1 MVLRTPHRLSRT
13 RNADAGIRSAPTDGR
28 AQAPGRITARA
39 VGAAKALSVVALI
52 AVPWLVGTNLDEFT
66 IGLSLVILLLSLG
79 LLVRTVGQSALCQVS
94 FAAVGAA
101 AFSDFTTRLH
111 LPWLLALVLT
121 GLITVPVGA
130 MLAIP
135 AVRLSRL
142 MLAVATF
149 GFGIV
154 VSELFYP
161 VGLMFGVSLNGI
173 PTPRPAL
180 SWLGVSSDRG
190 FYYLVLVITAGMA
203 LAVTALVRGRLGR
216 LLTGF
221 SDAPLAM
228 STHGVSGIVLLV
240 TTFCLSAFIA
250 AIAGALSAMAIGST
264 TSAAFN
270 PYNSLTYFALILIAV
285 GGTPWYAL
293 VAATGPTLVLA
304 CVQSALAPYYL
315 ELVFGA
321 SAIATAVVLRARR
334 RLGQPTPFGEF
345 RGLAGVMRPASG
357 RAAALSAAPSAAPAP
372 VAGGTEARQGRSLSV
387 AGVTVRFGGVVA
399 LSDVSLQAPAGAIT
413 GLIGPNGAGKTTLFN
428 VCSGLLEPASGQVL
442 LDGTL
447 NVSRM
452 SVPRRASLGIGRS
465 FQSPQ
470 LFESLTVEQNVALG
484 AEAGLAGRRVLRQMW
499 SSRADDVRVRTATGR
514 ALSACSLDSVAEA
527 PVVTLSAG
535 RRRVVE
541 LARCLASGFGILLL
555 DEPSAGL
562 DRAETREFAEILTGV
577 VAETGIGILL
587 VEHDMDLVMGI
598 CERIYVLD
606 FGIGVFEGTPQEV
619 RESAIVRRAYLGE
632 LDAPP
637 AR

>member
-1 MVLRTPHRLSRT
+1 MVLRTAHRLSRT
-13 RNADAGIRSAPTDGR
+13 RNTDTGTRSALPGGR
-28 AQAPGRITARA
+28 AQAPGSVTTRA
-39 VGAAKALSVVALI
+39 ATVAKALAIAALV
-52 AVPWLVGTNLDEFT
+52 AVPWVVGTDLDEFT

-79 LLVRTVGQSALCQVS
+79 LLVRTAGQSALCQVS

-101 AFSDFTTRLH
+101 AFSDFATRLH
-111 LPWLLALVLT
+111 LPWLLALVMA

-142 MLAVATF
+142 MLAIATF

-161 VGLMFGVSLNGI
+161 VGLMFGVSLSGI

-190 FYYLVLVITAGMA
+190 FYYLVLVITAVIA

-264 TSAAFN
+264 TSAAFD
-270 PYNSLTYFALILIAV
+270 PYSSLTYFALILIVV

-293 VAATGPTLVLA
+293 VAAAGPTLVLA
-304 CVQSALAPYYL
+304 YVQNASAPYYL

-321 SAIATAVVLRARR
+321 SAIGTAVVLRARR
-334 RLGQPTPFGEF
+334 SRGQPAPFGEF
-345 RGLAGVMRPASG
+345 RGLARVTRPAWG
-357 RAAALSAAPSAAPAP
+357 PAVTAAPSAGAP
-372 VAGGTEARQGRSLSV
+372 EAKNGRSLSV

-399 LSDVSLQAPAGAIT
+399 LSDVSLKAPAGAIT

-447 NVSRM
+447 NISRM
-452 SVPRRASLGIGRS
+452 SVPRRASLGVGRS

-470 LFESLTVEQNVALG
+470 LFESLTVAQNVALG

-499 SSRADDVRVRTATGR
+499 SSRADDARVRAAAAR

-527 PVVTLSAG
+527 PVATLSAG

-562 DRAETREFAEILTGV
+562 DRAETREFAEILAGV
-577 VAETGIGILL
+577 VADTGMGILL

-598 CERIYVLD
+598 CSRIYVLD
-606 FGIGVFEGTPQEV
+606 FGVGVFEGTPLEV

-632 LDAPP
+632 LDDPP

>member
-1 MVLRTPHRLSRT
+1 
-13 RNADAGIRSAPTDGR
+13 
-28 AQAPGRITARA
+28 
-39 VGAAKALSVVALI
+39 
-52 AVPWLVGTNLDEFT
+52 
-66 IGLSLVILLLSLG
+66 
-79 LLVRTVGQSALCQVS
+79 
-94 FAAVGAA
+94 
-101 AFSDFTTRLH
+101 TRLH
-111 LPWLLALVLT
+111 LPWLLALVLA

-142 MLAVATF
+142 MLAIATF

-161 VGLMFGVSLNGI
+161 IGLMFGVSLSGI

-190 FYYLVLVITAGMA
+190 FYYLVLVITAVVA

-216 LLTGF
+216 LLTGY

-228 STHGVSGIVLLV
+228 SAHGVSGIVLLV

-250 AIAGALSAMAIGST
+250 AIAGGLSAMAIGNT
-264 TSAAFN
+264 TSAAFD
-270 PYNSLTYFALILIAV
+270 PYNSLTYFALILIVV

-304 CVQSALAPYYL
+304 YVQSASAPYYL

-321 SAIATAVVLRARR
+321 SAIAVAVVLRARR
-334 RLGQPTPFGEF
+334 KQGQATPFAEF
-345 RGLAGVMRPASG
+345 RSLGGVIGSARG
-357 RAAALSAAPSAAPAP
+357 AAAVAVPPAAASAAPGP
-372 VAGGTEARQGRSLSV
+372 EAKKGRSLSV

-399 LSDVSLQAPAGAIT
+399 LADVSLQAPAGAIT

-428 VCSGLLEPASGQVL
+428 VCSGLLESASGQVL

-484 AEAGLAGRRVLRQMW
+484 AEAGLVGRRVLRQLW
-499 SSRADDVRVRTATGR
+499 SPRADGARVQAATAQ
-514 ALSACSLDSVAEA
+514 ALSACSLGTVAEA
-527 PVVTLSAG
+527 PVATLSAG
-535 RRRVVE
+535 RRRLVE

-577 VAETGIGILL
+577 VAETGVGILL

-606 FGIGVFEGTPQEV
+606 FGTGVFEGTPQEV

-632 LDAPP
+632 PGI
-637 AR
+637 ARGAA

>member
-1 MVLRTPHRLSRT
+1 M
-13 RNADAGIRSAPTDGR
+13 A
-28 AQAPGRITARA
+28 
-39 VGAAKALSVVALI
+39 ALI
-52 AVPWLVGTNLDEFT
+52 AVPWLVGTDLDEFT

-79 LLVRTVGQSALCQVS
+79 LLVRTAGQSALCQVS

-101 AFSDFTTRLH
+101 AFSDFATRLH
-111 LPWLLALVLT
+111 LPWLLALVMA
-121 GLITVPVGA
+121 GLITVPIGA
-130 MLAIP
+130 ILAIP

-142 MLAVATF
+142 MLAIATF

-161 VGLMFGVSLNGI
+161 VGLMFGVSLSGI

-190 FYYLVLVITAGMA
+190 FYYLVLVITAVIA

-264 TSAAFN
+264 TSAAFD
-270 PYNSLTYFALILIAV
+270 PYSSLTYFALILIVV

-293 VAATGPTLVLA
+293 VAAAGPTLVLA
-304 CVQSALAPYYL
+304 YVQNASAPYYL

-321 SAIATAVVLRARR
+321 SAIGAAVVLRARR
-334 RLGQPTPFGEF
+334 SRGQPAPFGEF
-345 RGLAGVMRPASG
+345 RDLARVTRPAWG
-357 RAAALSAAPSAAPAP
+357 RAVTAVPATRGP
-372 VAGGTEARQGRSLSV
+372 EAKKGRSLSV

-428 VCSGLLEPASGQVL
+428 VCSGLLEPASGEVL

-447 NVSRM
+447 NISRM

-484 AEAGLAGRRVLRQMW
+484 AEAGLVGRRVLRQIW
-499 SSRADDVRVRTATGR
+499 SSRAHDARVRAAAAR
-514 ALSACSLDSVAEA
+514 ALSACSLDQVADA
-527 PVVTLSAG
+527 PVATLSAG

-577 VAETGIGILL
+577 VADTGMGILL

-598 CERIYVLD
+598 CNRIYVLD
-606 FGIGVFEGTPQEV
+606 FGVGVFEGTPLEV

-632 LDAPP
+632 LDDPP

>member
-1 MVLRTPHRLSRT
+1 MVLRTAHRLSRT
-13 RNADAGIRSAPTDGR
+13 RNTDAGPRSAPPGR
-28 AQAPGRITARA
+28 AQGPGRVTTRA
-39 VGAAKALSVVALI
+39 AGAAKALAIAALV

-79 LLVRTVGQSALCQVS
+79 LLVRTAGQSALCQVS

-101 AFSDFTTRLH
+101 AFSDFATRLH
-111 LPWLLALVLT
+111 LPWLLALLMA
-121 GLITVPVGA
+121 GLFTVPVGA

-142 MLAVATF
+142 MLAIATF

-154 VSELFYP
+154 MSELFYP
-161 VGLMFGVSLNGI
+161 VGLMFGVSLSGI

-190 FYYLVLVITAGMA
+190 FYYLVLVITAVIA

-221 SDAPLAM
+221 SDAPVAM

-264 TSAAFN
+264 TSASFD
-270 PYNSLTYFALILIAV
+270 PYSSLTYFALILIVV

-293 VAATGPTLVLA
+293 LAAAGPTLVLA
-304 CVQSALAPYYL
+304 YVQNASAPYYL

-321 SAIATAVVLRARR
+321 SAIGTAVVLLARR
-334 RLGQPTPFGEF
+334 SRGQPAPFGEF
-345 RGLAGVMRPASG
+345 RGLARVTRPAWG
-357 RAAALSAAPSAAPAP
+357 RAVTAAPAA
-372 VAGGTEARQGRSLSV
+372 AGALEAKKGRSLSV

-399 LSDVSLQAPAGAIT
+399 LSDVSLEAPAGAIT

-428 VCSGLLEPASGQVL
+428 VCSGLLEPESGQVL

-452 SVPRRASLGIGRS
+452 SVPKRASLGIGRS

-484 AEAGLAGRRVLRQMW
+484 AEAGLAGRRILRQIW
-499 SSRADDVRVRTATGR
+499 SSRADDARMRAAATR
-514 ALSACSLDSVAEA
+514 ALSACSLDAVAQA
-527 PVVTLSAG
+527 PVATLSAG

-541 LARCLASGFGILLL
+541 LARCLASGFGVLLL

-577 VAETGIGILL
+577 VADTGMGILL

-598 CERIYVLD
+598 CNRIYVLD
-606 FGIGVFEGTPQEV
+606 FGVGVFEGTPLEV